1 MCDHGPLPMNRRN
14 LLKASALGSLAI
26 PMTACGAGA
35 PKESPAAPQ
44 SSEITK
50 ANPPKGTQLTL
61 LGTSGGPPPDYGRT
75 GIASALT
82 VDGRTY
88 VVDAGRSAV
97 TQYLRSGLE
106 FKSLDS
112 IFITHLHADH
122 IADYYNFFL
131 LGGNVT
137 NDSGDNL
144 TGPVHVFGPGSAGAL
159 PPPVSPGAPTV
170 SPQDPTPGIT
180 ELTRRLTEGYAYSHN
195 IFIRETGVRDVD
207 TLTDVH
213 DIALPAVGA
222 NALGPTA
229 PPMRPFTV
237 TEDDRVK
244 VTAILVPHGPV
255 FPSFAYRFDTDQGS
269 VVFSGDTGP
278 SENIVTLATGADIL
292 VHEVI
297 NLPFYEKTG
306 APPALLKHFAVAHT
320 PDDKVGELAHRAGVS
335 RLVLSHL
342 VPSNPQWVSDEEY
355 TRNAKAGF
363 DGDVIVGT
371 DLMKI
376 PIQKGTRPTVL
387 GS

>member
-1 MCDHGPLPMNRRN
+1 MCEHGPLPMSRRN

-26 PMTACGAGA
+26 PMTACGPGA

-50 ANPPKGTQLTL
+50 ADPPTGTRLTL

-88 VVDAGRSAV
+88 LVDAGRSAV

-170 SPQDPTPGIT
+170 NPQDPTPGIT
-180 ELTRRLTEGYAYSHN
+180 ELTQRLTEGYAYSHN

-278 SENIVTLATGADIL
+278 SENVVTLATGADIL

-306 APPALLKHFAVAHT
+306 VPPALLKHFADAHT
-320 PDDKVGELAHRAGVS
+320 PDDKVGELAQRAGVS
-335 RLVLSHL
+335 TLVLSHL
-342 VPSNPQWVSDEEY
+342 VPSNPQWVSDEQY

-376 PIQKGTRPTVL
+376 PIQKGTRPTVA
-387 GS
+387 GG